1 MKFRLKDYQTEAVN
15 LLLERL
21 ERAQSDYRE
30 AGKLS
35 SVSLCATT
43 GAGKTV
49 MSAAVIEALFNG
61 SDEFEPDEGAVVVWF
76 SDDPSLNEQTKNRLL
91 EASDKLTFTDL
102 VTIEPPFSQPRLEP
116 GKVYFL
122 NTQKLSVSSKLTR
135 GTRDG
140 ADENRFEQF
149 QAPDDQAWT
158 IWDTLNDTILDD
170 ELTLYLFL
178 DEAHRGFGGKGTS
191 KDKSTIVK
199 RLVNG
204 SNAVRA
210 APIVIGISATIGK
223 FATAMSEAEFL
234 ENRQALEPV
243 NVDGARVQESGLLKD
258 TVVLDFTTEVGVFDR
273 ALVRRAAEKL
283 KASTE
288 AWAEYAVSQNDP
300 NAAVSPLLVLQIPNK
315 PDHDL
320 VGGALDVISEVI
332 PSVTQEAVRH
342 VLGEHSAQEFGSWT
356 VNWIEPQRVEER
368 TDVRVLVAKEAISTG
383 WDCPRAEVMV
393 SFRTAKEHTHIT
405 QILGR
410 MVRNPLARRVPGDD
424 RLNSVDCLLPY
435 FDRTTAG
442 KVVKFLTGQI
452 ADIPG
457 TGKKVLLDGREM
469 TLNPRLKDD
478 QGLWDAWRAM
488 PTQLLPQRG
497 VRPVS
502 RLMQFATELAN
513 DGLRPNAVADVE
525 EEVLTELDACAVRYE
540 RKLETARAEVLTI
553 HGQSIAGTTGEQT
566 LAYSEFTM
574 HADDQA
580 VAVAFKDAKA
590 AFSDVARAYVNRHV
604 QHVDDD
610 FANPVRDAMVEC
622 AALATVPDIRETVD
636 ALANLLFEQWDYEHH
651 DAIERLGD
659 LRRQSYRDIKA
670 QAPDPQLT
678 SLIQPRVRL
687 EDFMELDANDQ
698 LTIAPLVGKHL
709 MSDEAGNFPLSR
721 LNAWERKVV
730 LTELAKATTVA
741 WYRNPPRSAGDS
753 LCVAYRNEFGNWRGM
768 YPDFVFFERV
778 EGKVLPSIIDPHRYD
793 LDDALLKVRALA
805 EFAKDFGDRFHR
817 IESLAEVAGKMLR
830 LDLKSERVRKDVK
843 FWKGEVVDLYLR
855 VGAAPGATVSGAPK
869 ASGTDPKAGGR
880 ANDSAPLF

>member
-1 MKFRLKDYQTEAVN
+1 MKYTLKDYQAEAVD
-15 LLLERL
+15 LLLDRL

-30 AGKLS
+30 RGTRS

-49 MSAAVIEALFNG
+49 MAAAVIEALFNG
-61 SDEFEPDEGAVVVWF
+61 SDEFEPDDGAVVVWF

-91 EASDKLTFTDL
+91 EASDKLTRTDL
-102 VTIEPPFSQPRLEP
+102 VTIEPPFSQPRLDP

-122 NTQKLSVSSKLTR
+122 NTQKLSVTSKLTR
-135 GTRDG
+135 GTRDD
-140 ADENRFEQF
+140 ADPNRFEQF

-178 DEAHRGFGGKGTS
+178 DEAHRGFGGKSTS

-204 SNAVRA
+204 SSVVTA
-210 APIVIGISATIGK
+210 APIVVGISATIGK
-223 FATAMSEAEFL
+223 FATAMTEAEFL
-234 ENRQALEPV
+234 QDRQALEPV

-258 TVVLDFTTEVGVFDR
+258 TVVLDFTTEAGVFDR
-273 ALVRRAAEKL
+273 ALVRRAAQKL

-288 AWAEYAVSQNDP
+288 AWAEYAASQKDP

-320 VGGALDVISEVI
+320 VGGALDVINDVI

-356 VNWIEPQRVEER
+356 VNWIEPQAVQDR

-442 KVVKFLTGQI
+442 KVVKLLTGQI

-457 TGKKVLLDGREM
+457 ASKKVLLDGREM
-469 TLNPRLKDD
+469 TLNPKLKDD
-478 QGLWDAWRAM
+478 EELWDAWRAM

-502 RLMQFATELAN
+502 RLLQFATELAN
-513 DGLRPNAVADVE
+513 DGLRPTACQDVE
-525 EEVLTELDACAVRYE
+525 AAVLRELDACAIRYD
-540 RKLETARAEVLTI
+540 RKVDKARGEVLTI
-553 HGQSIAGTTGEQT
+553 HGQSIAGTTGEHT
-566 LAYSEFTM
+566 LTYSEFTM

-590 AFSDVARAYVNRHV
+590 AFSDVARAFVNRQV
-604 QHVDDD
+604 QRVDDE
-610 FANPVRDAMVEC
+610 FTNPIRDAMVEC
-622 AALATVPDIRETVD
+622 AALATVQEIRETVD
-636 ALANLLFEQWDYEHH
+636 ATANALFDKWDYKHAS
-651 DAIERLGD
+651 AIEGLGD
-659 LRRQSYRDIKA
+659 LRRDSYREIKA
-670 QAPDPQLT
+670 QAPDPQVT
-678 SLIQPRVRL
+678 SMIRPRVRL
-687 EDFMELDANDQ
+687 EDFQELDANEQ
-698 LTIAPLVGKHL
+698 MTLAPTAPKHL
-709 MSDEAGNFPLSR
+709 MSDDLGNFPLSR

-730 LTELAKATTVA
+730 LAEVAKPTTVA

-768 YPDFVFFERV
+768 YPDFVFFEQLHGRL
-778 EGKVLPSIIDPHRYD
+778 LPSLVDPHRYD
-793 LDDALLKVRALA
+793 LDDAMLKVRALA
-805 EFAKDFGDRFHR
+805 DFAEQFGHRFHR
-817 IESLAEVAGKMLR
+817 IESLAEVNGKMHR
-830 LDLKSERVRKDVK
+830 LDLKSGRVRKDVQY
-843 FWKGEVVDLYLR
+843 WEGEVVDLY
-855 VGAAPGATVSGAPK
+855 V
-869 ASGTDPKAGGR
+869 KAGELIKPSAAASVSPSTKGGQKPDE
-880 ANDSAPLF
+880 AAPLFEG

>member
-1 MKFRLKDYQTEAVN
+1 MKFTLKDYQAEAVD

-30 AGKLS
+30 RGTRS

-49 MSAAVIEALFNG
+49 MAAAVIEALFNG
-61 SDEFEPDEGAVVVWF
+61 SDEFEPDDGAVVVWF

-122 NTQKLSVSSKLTR
+122 NTQKLSVTSKLTR
-135 GTRDG
+135 GTRDE
-140 ADENRFEQF
+140 ADPNRFEQF

-191 KDKSTIVK
+191 KDKATIVK
-199 RLVNG
+199 RLVHG
-204 SNAVRA
+204 SNVVTP
-210 APIVIGISATIGK
+210 APIVVGISATIGK
-223 FATAMSEAEFL
+223 FATAMSEAEFQQD
-234 ENRQALEPV
+234 RQALEPV

-258 TVVLDFTTEVGVFDR
+258 TVVLDFTTEAGVFDR

-283 KASTE
+283 KASTD
-288 AWAEYAVSQNDP
+288 AWAEYAASQQDP

-320 VGGALDVISEVI
+320 VGGALDVIADVI
-332 PSVTQEAVRH
+332 PTVTQAAVRH
-342 VLGEHSAQEFGSWT
+342 VLGEHTAQEFGSWT
-356 VNWIEPQRVEER
+356 VNWIEPQSVEER

-424 RLNSVDCLLPY
+424 RLNSVNCLLPY

-469 TLNPRLKDD
+469 RLNPTLADD
-478 QGLWDAWRAM
+478 DELWDAWRAM

-502 RLMQFATELAN
+502 RLLQFATELAN
-513 DGLRPNAVADVE
+513 DGLRPTACTDVE
-525 EEVLTELDACAVRYE
+525 EAVLRELDACAIRYA
-540 RKLETARAEVLTI
+540 RKVDATRKEVLTI

-590 AFSDVARAYVNRHV
+590 AFSDVARAYVKHHV
-604 QHVDDD
+604 GDAEDD

-622 AALATVPDIRETVD
+622 AALATVPEVRETVD
-636 ALANLLFEQWDYEHH
+636 ALANDLFDRWDYEHRQG
-651 DAIERLGD
+651 IERLGD
-659 LRRQSYRDIKA
+659 LRRDAYREIKA
-670 QAPDPQLT
+670 QAPDPQVT
-678 SLIQPRVRL
+678 SLIRPRVRL
-687 EDFMELDANDQ
+687 EDFQELDENEQ
-698 LTIAPLVGKHL
+698 VTMAPLVEKHL
-709 MSDEAGNFPLSR
+709 MSDDAGHFPLSR
-721 LNAWERKVV
+721 LNEWERTVV
-730 LTELAKATTVA
+730 LAELTKPTTVA

-778 EGKVLPSIIDPHRYD
+778 DGRVVPSIIDPHRHD
-793 LDDALLKVRALA
+793 LDDALLKVRALGGFA
-805 EFAKDFGDRFHR
+805 EQFGDRFGR
-817 IESLAEVAGKMLR
+817 IESLAEVNGKMRR
-830 LDLKSERVRKDVK
+830 LDLKSARVRKDVRY
-843 FWKGEVVDLYLR
+843 WNRDVSDLYLDAGELITG
-855 VGAAPGATVSGAPK
+855 VATAQPGWPPGQSGRPNQ
-869 ASGTDPKAGGR
+869 ST
-880 ANDSAPLF
+880 PLFGD